1 MDFFTGFSLLLAV
14 EFLVIAFL
22 RQKVVDH
29 AAYRKALALFLAAL
43 ILYYPVS
50 ELFTVGLYLS
60 FVARPAGFVLGVFSF
75 RRLCLAL
82 VAARGESKGDG
93 TANT

>member
-1 MDFFTGFSLLLAV
+1 MDFYTAFSLLLAV
-14 EFLVIAFL
+14 GFLVAGFQ
-22 RQKVVDH
+22 RQRFVDH

-50 ELFTVGLYLS
+50 ALCTVGVYLS
-60 FVARPAGFVLGVFSF
+60 LVARPAGFVLGVCSF

-82 VAARGESKGDG
+82 VAANGESKGDG
-93 TANT
+93 TANP